1 MDRDAVLA
9 RLMLLTEDDRT
20 ALLETLAGDAARMV
34 EARLR
39 CTEAEAA
46 ANAEAL
52 TAAAAAYA
60 AYQLA
65 LVDAS
70 CAPDSLTAGDVRA
83 ETMLHFL
90 AAREIY
96 LSSGSACSRA
106 QPSHVLTAMGLPANE
121 VQSALRVSFSRETTE
136 EDVRRFLEAL
146 GEGLQT
152 LARRPARGAGMRRRS
167 I

>member
-83 ETMLHFL
+83 EYKNNCARALDYYKTC
-90 AAREIY
+90 AAAVA
-96 LSSGSACSRA
+96 GGAATVKTA
-106 QPSHVLTAMGLPANE
+106 QGAYTVLECAPVAGLRG
-121 VQSALRVSFSRETTE
+121 RVC
-136 EDVRRFLEAL
+136 VEAL
-146 GEGLQT
+146 LEE
-152 LARRPARGAGMRRRS
+152 RRESDDGQ
-167 I
+167 

>member
-39 CTEAEAA
+39 CTEAAAA

-83 ETMLHFL
+83 EYKNNCARALDYYKTC
-90 AAREIY
+90 AAAVAGLLDDADFY
-96 LSSGSACSRA
+96 FGGVRA
-106 QPSHVLTAMGLPANE
+106 W
-121 VQSALRVSFSRETTE
+121 
-136 EDVRRFLEAL
+136 EA
-146 GEGLQT
+146 
-152 LARRPARGAGMRRRS
+152 
-167 I
+167 

>member
-20 ALLETLAGDAARMV
+20 SRLETLAGDAARMV

-83 ETMLHFL
+83 EYKTT
-90 AAREIY
+90 APARWTITKSARRR
-96 LSSGSACSRA
+96 LPACSTTR
-106 QPSHVLTAMGLPANE
+106 TFT
-121 VQSALRVSFSRETTE
+121 SAGCAHGKHDAAVPPGR
-136 EDVRRFLEAL
+136 
-146 GEGLQT
+146 
-152 LARRPARGAGMRRRS
+152 ARRGVRGRRGL
-167 I
+167 